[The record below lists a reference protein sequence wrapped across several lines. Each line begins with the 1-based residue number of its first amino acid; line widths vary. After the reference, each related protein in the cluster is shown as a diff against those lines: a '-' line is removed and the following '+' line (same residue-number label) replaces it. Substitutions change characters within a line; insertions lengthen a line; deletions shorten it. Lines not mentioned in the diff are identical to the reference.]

1 MEQVERRLED
11 VGGETKMDK
20 EERAKKGAVMM
31 FLEHQMRMKKTYIEE
46 LYIVKMF
53 SPAKEDWNTLYVEPA
68 T

>member
-1 MEQVERRLED
+1 
-11 VGGETKMDK
+11 MDK
-20 EERAKKGAVMM
+20 EERAKEGAVMM

-53 SPAKEDWNTLYVEPA
+53 SPAKEEWNTLYVEPA